1 MVKKNRKKKE
11 NNTEFYT
18 ITEKINKCIYIK
30 QQIKELGLEI
40 YVDEMNEL
48 SGIINNY
55 IKQDIEYI
63 GKIKLPGSKRIMDIM
78 LRNNK
83 KWDII
88 INLKYDE
95 NV

>member
-1 MVKKNRKKKE
+1 
-11 NNTEFYT
+11 
-18 ITEKINKCIYIK
+18 
-30 QQIKELGLEI
+30 
-40 YVDEMNEL
+40 MNEL